1 MGAEGGE
8 VRSVRKFALL
18 FALVAVAWA
27 GAFLSAQLFRS
38 SIVCPGDSMA
48 MRVASG
54 GSSPYVTL
62 TADGRRGNFLLDWG
76 STTSSLSAAAF
87 PDGAPTSRRVAF
99 DLPSF
104 AQGQF
109 QSAQYPAIAG
119 LSGEQLGLVGTDF
132 LSQMS
137 ATLSYDA
144 GGGHVRLSAQPCDAG
159 RLTERGYVPVD
170 QTGYFSARP
179 AGERANVPVLFVALG
194 SVTVAAQ
201 IDSGYED
208 RLWRHS
214 IDINETLHRR
224 LVEAG
229 IRLEPAGATS
239 VATCKGSEKR
249 SELRV
254 PGLPLAIQDDKGRI
268 IRRITD
274 YHLIPKAPNACG
286 GIADTKE
293 PAAQLGASFLRTLS
307 PVVIDGKA
315 GRVWIRE

>member
-1 MGAEGGE
+1 MLTI
-8 VRSVRKFALL
+8 RTFALL
-18 FALVAVAWA
+18 FALVAMAWA
-27 GAFLSAQLFRS
+27 GVFLSAQLTKS
-38 SIVCPGDSMA
+38 GSACPGEGMA

-87 PDGAPTSRRVAF
+87 PGGAPARRPVAF

-104 AQGQF
+104 TQGQF
-109 QSAQYPAIAG
+109 ERAHYPTTAG

-144 GGGHVRLSAQPCDAG
+144 VGGHVRLSAQPCDAG
-159 RLTERGYVPVD
+159 RLAESGYVPID

-179 AGERANVPVLFVALG
+179 AGKRANVPVLFISLG

-208 RLWRHS
+208 RLSHHA
-214 IDINETLHRR
+214 IDINEPLHRR

-229 IRLEPAGATS
+229 MKLEPAGVTT
-239 VATCKGSEKR
+239 VATCAGSERR
-249 SELRV
+249 SVLGA
-254 PGLPLAIQDDKGRI
+254 PDLPLVIQSDKGRV
-268 IRRITD
+268 IRRVTD
-274 YHLIPKAPNACG
+274 FHLIPKAPNACG
-286 GIADTKE
+286 GIASMAE